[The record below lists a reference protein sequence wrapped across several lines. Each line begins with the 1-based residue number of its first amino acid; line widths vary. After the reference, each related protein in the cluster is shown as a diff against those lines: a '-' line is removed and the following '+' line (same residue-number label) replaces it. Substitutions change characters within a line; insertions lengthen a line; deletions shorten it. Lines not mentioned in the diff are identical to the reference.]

1 MQLNPILDH
10 INMHL
15 ALLEIWLVHFFFCAA
30 QSGLEMWDWRHSGG
44 WIKKGSDEP
53 VREGALFPRRASQLN

>member
-10 INMHL
+10 INVHL

-30 QSGLEMWDWRHSGG
+30 QSGLEMWD
-44 WIKKGSDEP
+44 
-53 VREGALFPRRASQLN
+53 